1 MLVDGE
7 PATSVRERGSFEI
20 VVRVEFNHRVDVA
33 DVAIKLT
40 RSDGVYVFWQS
51 SGLEGSNLLR
61 PEGVKQ
67 VRFGFQ
73 DHLLGAGEYSVSASV
88 ANGWDFPQNYP
99 YSEVYARVVGELKFR
114 VTPEL
119 RELDFGVINMRVPVT
134 VE

>member
-1 MLVDGE
+1 M
-7 PATSVRERGSFEI
+7 
-20 VVRVEFNHRVDVA
+20 
-33 DVAIKLT
+33 AIKLT